1 MWNTQDISLYNLRMC
16 IYWWVTTETILEFW
30 CVQKTQNWWTW
41 LFCKKLGGYQAGHS
55 TILRFQIL
63 FLWYCRLATVT
74 IFDGDR
80 DLPLLPVYPLPV
92 YQRSLCDPFITHE
105 SDVSREGRTFFPSL
119 VYPLL
124 TRLTYPV
131 SSTDAYGGY
140 DRLRISLSL
149 STLDFSLTLSIFGKL
164 INRYPRNWS
173 LFLCL
178 SSYLPFS

>member
-1 MWNTQDISLYNLRMC
+1 MDSVVNRDSSAKNWGVTRQDTRQYSDSR
-16 IYWWVTTETILEFW
+16 
-30 CVQKTQNWWTW
+30 
-41 LFCKKLGGYQAGHS
+41 FCFY
-55 TILRFQIL
+55 
-63 FLWYCRLATVT
+63 WYCRLATVT

-164 INRYPRNWS
+164 INRYPRN
-173 LFLCL
+173 
-178 SSYLPFS
+178 